1 MRLSE
6 LQRKNIINLIDG
18 SFVGRIIDV
27 IIDESGKIT
36 LSIQIV
42 NWLFWFTLETYK
54 FFFVFFTESNEV
66 LIKFEQI
73 KKMGSDVILIEN
85 INTWIKFFFF
95 IKWRRWTKW
104 KL

>member
-36 LSIQIV
+36 D
-42 NWLFWFTLETYK
+42 LFLEK
-54 FFFVFFTESNEV
+54 NKNKLFFTESNEV

>member
-36 LSIQIV
+36 DLV
-42 NWLFWFTLETYK
+42 LEK
-54 FFFVFFTESNEV
+54 NKNKLFFTESNEV

>member
-36 LSIQIV
+36 DLV
-42 NWLFWFTLETYK
+42 LEK
-54 FFFVFFTESNEV
+54 NKNKLFFTESNEV

-85 INTWIKFFFF
+85 INT
-95 IKWRRWTKW
+95 
-104 KL
+104 

>member
-6 LQRKNIINLIDG
+6 LQRKNIINLVDG

-27 IIDESGKIT
+27 VINEEGKIT
-36 LSIQIV
+36 DLV
-42 NWLFWFTLETYK
+42 LEK
-54 FFFVFFTESNEV
+54 GKNKMFFINDNNEI

-73 KKMGSDVILIEN
+73 KKLGNDVILIEN
-85 INTWIKFFFF
+85 INTWIKYFFF
-95 IKWRRWTKW
+95 IKLRRWMQW

>member
-36 LSIQIV
+36 DLV
-42 NWLFWFTLETYK
+42 LEK
-54 FFFVFFTESNEV
+54 NKNKLFFTESNEV

-73 KKMGSDVILIEN
+73 KKWVATLFLLKILILE
-85 INTWIKFFFF
+85 
-95 IKWRRWTKW
+95 
-104 KL
+104 

>member
-36 LSIQIV
+36 DLV
-42 NWLFWFTLETYK
+42 LEK
-54 FFFVFFTESNEV
+54 NKNKLFFTESNEV

-85 INTWIKFFFF
+85 INTWIKFFF
-95 IKWRRWTKW
+95 
-104 KL
+104 L

>member
-36 LSIQIV
+36 DLV
-42 NWLFWFTLETYK
+42 LEK
-54 FFFVFFTESNEV
+54 NKNKLFFTESNEV

-85 INTWIKFFFF
+85 INTWIKYFFF

>member
-36 LSIQIV
+36 DLV
-42 NWLFWFTLETYK
+42 LEK
-54 FFFVFFTESNEV
+54 NENKLFFTESNEV

-85 INTWIKFFFF
+85 INT
-95 IKWRRWTKW
+95 
-104 KL
+104 